1 MDLTI
6 TPKILTYI
14 AGFPITNTFWVTILL
29 SILLILVFVIGSH
42 KMREVPKGLQ
52 LWLEVIVG
60 GTRSFMDDATNS
72 NKVTNRLHP
81 WILTIFL
88 LFIVGN
94 VISFIPGL
102 PALTYNGEL
111 IYRTATTDYNMVF
124 IIALVF
130 LIVAQAVSIT
140 TGGFFGYIKKFIN
153 FRSPLKFILA
163 FFEIIGE
170 IAKLISVS
178 FRFFGNA
185 FAAEVLL
192 AVLFIIFPYILPL
205 PFMMILLLSSV
216 VQPAVFAL
224 LIMVYIQMSIVDK
237 EPIVEKNHR
246 ADRMP
251 DKK

>member
-1 MDLTI
+1 MDLSI
-6 TPKILTYI
+6 TPKILTYV
-14 AGFPITNTFWVTILL
+14 AGFPITDTFWVTILL
-29 SILLILVFVIGSH
+29 TIILILAFVWGSWNM
-42 KMREVPKGLQ
+42 KQVPKGLQ
-52 LWLEVIVG
+52 LWLEVIVEG
-60 GTRSFMDDATNS
+60 SRDFMHEATNS
-72 NKVTNRLHP
+72 EKITNRLHP
-81 WILTIFL
+81 WVLTIFL

-94 VISFIPGL
+94 LISFFPGL
-102 PALTYNGEL
+102 PSLTFNGEA

-130 LIVAQAVSIT
+130 MIVAQAVSIM

-153 FRSPLKFILA
+153 FKSPLDFILG

-192 AVLFIIFPYILPL
+192 AVLLFIFPYLLPL
-205 PFMMILLLSSV
+205 PFMVILLLSSI

-224 LIMVYIQMSIVDK
+224 LILIYIQMSVVHK
-237 EPIVEKNHR
+237 EPLKEAV
-246 ADRMP
+246 
-251 DKK
+251 KK